1 MLFKPL
7 PYPRPSALVQI
18 WMRTE
23 REGQVQSTV
32 PLSYP
37 DFLDYRSRSRSFETM
52 AAYSDSNFN
61 LTGRG
66 VPEQIAGGVVSASF
80 FRALGVAPIAGR
92 TFHEDEDKPGHDGVA
107 VISRHL
113 WQRRFGESPS
123 AVGATLIL
131 NGRSYEVVGV
141 VPSALPVYDLD
152 PGNEVFLPVSAAGF
166 SLDRRGA
173 HWLGVVGRL
182 RDGVS
187 VETARAELSGIAAAL
202 SREFP
207 DTNRSF
213 STNVLLASEQIVG
226 EVRPA
231 LLLLLGAVGLV
242 LLIAAANV
250 ANMLLARASA
260 RSREIAVRA
269 ALGANRGRLVRQLFT
284 ESLVLAFAG
293 AAIGLLLRFRATLLG
308 GFGLLALA
316 LAALGIY
323 GVMAYAVAQRT
334 REIGIRM
341 ALGAA
346 AADVLRLVL
355 RQALRLCLVAVG
367 AGLAGAALLS
377 RGLASL
383 LYGVRPID
391 PVTFAG
397 VALLLLAVAALAAGS
412 RRGAPRARSHRR
424 PEERVMGVLLQD
436 LRYAL
441 RTLTKS
447 PGFSAAAILILALGI
462 GANAAIFS
470 LVDAV
475 VLKPLPGVARPK
487 DLVDLTGATVSY
499 PWYRSVRESTRAFD
513 GLAAWRQRELAFV
526 SAGVAER
533 AVGAVVSGNYFEV
546 LGVRP
551 SQGRVIVPA
560 DEESGDA
567 VAVIAERLWR
577 TRLGSDPAVVGKTI
591 RLNGASFVVVGVA
604 PGGFRGTSFG
614 LAPDLWVPIGSWP
627 RLATGRFDSLG
638 LQKRGWSWLSLLGRR
653 RAEVS
658 IAQAQSEIDAAT
670 RQQHSAFPDDAPD
683 DMRLV
688 LRPTVTDAAG
698 FGESGNPVGFL
709 ALLAAAVAVAL
720 AIACANLGNLLLT
733 RAAARRRE
741 IAVRQALGASRFR
754 LLRQLLTESAVLAFL
769 GGGAGL
775 LVAGWALSLA
785 ERLPLPA
792 GASIATFAPALD
804 PRAFAF
810 AFLLSAATALAFGL
824 LPALHA
830 SRNAPVAALK
840 NVDGGGPR
848 PSSLRNALVVTQV
861 SLCLA
866 LLVGAGLLGRSL
878 QRALS
883 TDLGFQPG
891 GLVLASINPGLQRY
905 DAARAETLLRE
916 LPRRLAASP
925 GIRGASW
932 MELVPLS
939 GGQAV
944 ESFAVPGRPAPAG
957 KPLEAEVNV
966 LGGGF
971 CRVMG
976 IPLVSGR
983 EFDDAVDRPVSEPV
997 IMVNEAMAKLYW
1009 PGRNAVGERLDI
1021 GGLRTIVGVTRDF
1034 RTGAL
1039 GDAPVPQIYLPLV
1052 QRIPE
1057 SGLGAL
1063 TLVARAD
1070 GPGAGAAAVISA
1082 EAHRIDPSLPVSGIR
1097 SFESELGS
1105 QLLAQRLGS
1114 ALLGLFGVLSLGL
1127 AAVGIYAV
1135 VSYAV
1140 ARRIREIGIR
1150 MALGA
1155 RAADVTSLV
1164 FSQSA
1169 RPIAV
1174 GLGLGL
1180 ALGAAE
1186 ARLLREFL
1194 FEVSPLD
1201 PVTFAA
1207 VALLLAAC
1215 GAAAAWLPARRAAR
1229 IDPMAALRSE

>member
-1 MLFKPL
+1 
-7 PYPRPSALVQI
+7 
-18 WMRTE
+18 
-23 REGQVQSTV
+23 
-32 PLSYP
+32 
-37 DFLDYRSRSRSFETM
+37 
-52 AAYSDSNFN
+52 
-61 LTGRG
+61 
-66 VPEQIAGGVVSASF
+66 
-80 FRALGVAPIAGR
+80 
-92 TFHEDEDKPGHDGVA
+92 
-107 VISRHL
+107 
-113 WQRRFGESPS
+113 
-123 AVGATLIL
+123 
-131 NGRSYEVVGV
+131 
-141 VPSALPVYDLD
+141 
-152 PGNEVFLPVSAAGF
+152 
-166 SLDRRGA
+166 
-173 HWLGVVGRL
+173 
-182 RDGVS
+182 
-187 VETARAELSGIAAAL
+187 
-202 SREFP
+202 
-207 DTNRSF
+207 
-213 STNVLLASEQIVG
+213 
-226 EVRPA
+226 
-231 LLLLLGAVGLV
+231 
-242 LLIAAANV
+242 
-250 ANMLLARASA
+250 
-260 RSREIAVRA
+260 
-269 ALGANRGRLVRQLFT
+269 
-284 ESLVLAFAG
+284 
-293 AAIGLLLRFRATLLG
+293 
-308 GFGLLALA
+308 
-316 LAALGIY
+316 
-323 GVMAYAVAQRT
+323 
-334 REIGIRM
+334 
-341 ALGAA
+341 
-346 AADVLRLVL
+346 
-355 RQALRLCLVAVG
+355 
-367 AGLAGAALLS
+367 
-377 RGLASL
+377 
-383 LYGVRPID
+383 
-391 PVTFAG
+391 
-397 VALLLLAVAALAAGS
+397 
-412 RRGAPRARSHRR
+412 
-424 PEERVMGVLLQD
+424 MGVLLQD

-441 RTLTKS
+441 RTLAKS

-487 DLVDLTGATVSY
+487 ELVDLTGATVSY

-567 VAVIAERLWR
+567 VAVIAERFWR

-709 ALLAAAVAVAL
+709 ALLAAAVAAAL

-830 SRNAPVAALK
+830 SRNALGAALK
-840 NVDGGGPR
+840 NDDRAGSR
-848 PSSLRNALVVTQV
+848 PSPLRNALIVTQV

-1063 TLVARAD
+1063 TLVDARRRAGRRRGRRHLRRGASDRSVAARVGHPKLRVGAREPAPCAASRLRPPRTLRRSLARPRRGRHLRRRVVRGRAPHPGDRHPDGARGASGRRDVPRFLPKRQTDRGRARARPRPRR
-1070 GPGAGAAAVISA
+1070 GGGAPLARVPLRGVAARSHDVRRRGASPRRVRGRRGLASGATRG
-1082 EAHRIDPSLPVSGIR
+1082 AHRPHRGA
-1097 SFESELGS
+1097 SE
-1105 QLLAQRLGS
+1105 
-1114 ALLGLFGVLSLGL
+1114 
-1127 AAVGIYAV
+1127 
-1135 VSYAV
+1135 
-1140 ARRIREIGIR
+1140 R
-1150 MALGA
+1150 MMGQDL
-1155 RAADVTSLV
+1155 RAS
-1164 FSQSA
+1164 
-1169 RPIAV
+1169 R
-1174 GLGLGL
+1174 
-1180 ALGAAE
+1180 
-1186 ARLLREFL
+1186 
-1194 FEVSPLD
+1194 LD
-1201 PVTFAA
+1201 PQ
-1207 VALLLAAC
+1207 
-1215 GAAAAWLPARRAAR
+1215 
-1229 IDPMAALRSE
+1229 AALRVDA